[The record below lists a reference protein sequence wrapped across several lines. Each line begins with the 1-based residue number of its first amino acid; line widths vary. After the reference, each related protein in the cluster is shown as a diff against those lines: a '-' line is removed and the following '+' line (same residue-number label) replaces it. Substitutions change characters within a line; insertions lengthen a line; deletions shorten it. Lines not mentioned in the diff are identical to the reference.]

1 MKELK
6 QDTRKVLTF
15 ASVVLVLYLV
25 IRYWGKAENLVK
37 LGIGAAAPLLVGCVI
52 AYVVNILMNF
62 YENWYKRLLKQ
73 PFARKIE
80 RFVCMI
86 FAFLSLFGIVYLII
100 SLVLPE
106 LLNCIASFIGM
117 IPGAIQMLID
127 FIGEEQLM
135 ELFPYLEELGISLDI
150 NSITKQIE
158 QILTTIVSGV
168 GGAVGSIVSVVSS
181 TFSIIM
187 NVVIGLI
194 FSIYVL
200 LDKENLGKQCKTLL
214 HTYLP
219 KHADSVFYVVRV
231 VDESFRNFIVGQ
243 CIEAVILGSLCAVG
257 MTILGFPYA
266 VMIGVFIGFTA
277 LIPIAGAYIGAGV
290 GVVMIMMTDPM
301 QALQFLAFILILQQ
315 VEGNLIYPRVVGQS
329 IGLPGMW
336 VLSAI
341 TVGGG
346 IMGVTGMLVAV
357 PIFAAIY
364 RLLKEDVVRRNR
376 VLAAKAECVASNAS
390 DAEVKINSEV
400 ECDAQIGMKNKN
412 EK

>member
-1 MKELK
+1 MRELK
-6 QDTRKVLTF
+6 QDTKRVLTF
-15 ASVVLVLYLV
+15 TSVVLFVYFI
-25 IRYWGKAENLVK
+25 IRYWGKVESLVK
-37 LGIGAAAPLLVGCVI
+37 LSIGAAAPLLIGCAM
-52 AYVVNILMNF
+52 AYVINILMNF

-117 IPGAIQMLID
+117 VPSAIQMLID
-127 FIGEEQLM
+127 FIGEERLM
-135 ELFPYLEELGISLDI
+135 DLFPYLEEQGVSFDI

-158 QILTTIVSGV
+158 QIVTTVVSGV
-168 GGAVGSIVSVVSS
+168 GGAVGSIVSVLSS

-187 NVVIGLI
+187 NIVIGLI

-200 LDKENLGKQCKTLL
+200 LDKENLGKQCKMLFY
-214 HTYLP
+214 TYVP
-219 KHADSVFYVVRV
+219 KKADSIFYVLRV

-266 VMIGVFIGFTA
+266 VMIGAFIGFTA

-290 GVVMIMMTDPM
+290 GFVMILMTDPM
-301 QALQFLAFILILQQ
+301 QALQFLAFILVLQQ

-329 IGLPGMW
+329 IGLPGIW

-341 TVGGG
+341 TIGGG
-346 IMGVTGMLVAV
+346 IMGVPGMLVAV
-357 PIFAAIY
+357 PIVACIY
-364 RLLKEDVVRRNR
+364 RLLKEDIVRRKRNMEQSEKK
-376 VLAAKAECVASNAS
+376 VSIVKDETKMQAEM
-390 DAEVKINSEV
+390 DSE
-400 ECDAQIGMKNKN
+400 

>member
-6 QDTRKVLTF
+6 QDTKKVVIF
-15 ASVVLVLYLV
+15 ASVVLVLYFV
-25 IRYWGKAENLVK
+25 VRYWGKVEGLVK
-37 LGIGAAAPLLVGCVI
+37 LGIGAATPLLVGCVI
-52 AYVVNILMNF
+52 AYAVNILMNF

-73 PFARKIE
+73 PFARKVE

-106 LLNCIASFIGM
+106 LLNCIASFIAM
-117 IPGAIQMLID
+117 IPRVIQMLID
-127 FIGEEQLM
+127 FIGEEKLM
-135 ELFPYLEELGISLDI
+135 DLFPYLKEQGIALDI

-158 QILTTIVSGV
+158 QILTTVVSGV
-168 GGAVGSIVSVVSS
+168 GGAVDSIVSVVSS

-214 HTYLP
+214 QTYLS
-219 KHADSVFYVVRV
+219 KSADNVLYVVRV
-231 VDESFRNFIVGQ
+231 INESFRNFIVGQ

-257 MTILGFPYA
+257 MSILKFPYA
-266 VMIGVFIGFTA
+266 VMIGAFVGFTA

-290 GVVMIMMTDPM
+290 GFVMILMTDPI
-301 QALQFLAFILILQQ
+301 QALKFLAFILILQQ

-329 IGLPGMW
+329 IGLPGIW

-341 TVGGG
+341 TIGGG
-346 IMGVTGMLVAV
+346 IMGVVGMLVAV
-357 PIFAAIY
+357 PIMACIY
-364 RLLKEDVVRRNR
+364 RLLKEDVVRRKR
-376 VLAAKAECVASNAS
+376 VL
-390 DAEVKINSEV
+390 EVKANDGTIVEHACSGQDTEHMDI
-400 ECDAQIGMKNKN
+400 ECDIESERQ